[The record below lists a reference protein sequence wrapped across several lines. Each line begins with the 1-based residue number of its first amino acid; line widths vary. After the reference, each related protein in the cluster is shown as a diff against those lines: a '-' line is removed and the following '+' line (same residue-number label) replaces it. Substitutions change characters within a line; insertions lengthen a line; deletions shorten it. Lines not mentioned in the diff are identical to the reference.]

1 MKVWLQNRSLSRFL
15 RLAIGIAVT
24 IQGILVHDA
33 LLATLGVLFSLIP
46 LMNAG
51 CGANG
56 ACAIRPSIKRP
67 GVNANPKNE

>member
-1 MKVWLQNRSLSRFL
+1 MKAWLQNWNIIRLL

-24 IQGILVHDA
+24 VQGILVHDA
-33 LLATLGVLFSLIP
+33 LLAILGGLFSLMP

-56 ACAIRPSIKRP
+56 ACHTRPSVKRP
-67 GVNANPKNE
+67 GVNANPENE